1 MVQTWSNWKGFPDAQ
16 SGEHVEAP
24 IGPGVYEVR
33 HTMTGRVVA
42 FGHSANVANSLADLK
57 LNGGISAFSWLFR
70 KPPLVSH
77 VADLE
82 YRTCAATSRAGQLA
96 SAAGELWRSAQEVK
110 PGSAPTQFEVA
121 TTEGSLFVVRDDET
135 YIAATTGGNPTVG
148 LVFYDLK
155 STLRNL
161 KKKEAESEPPAQEE
175 TTPKPATKPRK
186 TTTASGTKKKT
197 AAQPS
202 AK

>member
-1 MVQTWSNWKGFPDAQ
+1 MNPEQA
-16 SGEHVEAP
+16 
-24 IGPGVYEVR
+24 
-33 HTMTGRVVA
+33 
-42 FGHSANVANSLADLK
+42 LADLTE
-57 LNGGISAFSWLFR
+57 ISSQIEAAVVFDAER
-70 KPPLVSH
+70 KVMGSTL
-77 VADLE
+77 ADE
-82 YRTCAATSRAGQLA
+82 SRAGQLA

-110 PGSAPTQFEVA
+110 PGSKPTQFEVA

-161 KKKEAESEPPAQEE
+161 KKEPEVQPPAEEE
-175 TTPKPATKPRK
+175 TTQKPRK

-197 AAQPS
+197 AARKTTTRKRKTDAP
-202 AK
+202 